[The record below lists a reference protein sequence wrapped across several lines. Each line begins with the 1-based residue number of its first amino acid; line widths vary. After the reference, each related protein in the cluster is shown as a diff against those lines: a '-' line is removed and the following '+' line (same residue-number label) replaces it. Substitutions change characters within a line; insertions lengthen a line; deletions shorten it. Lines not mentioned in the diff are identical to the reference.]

1 MIPARD
7 VARTYLPAL
16 RGLRWRDVAGG
27 PRATVAR
34 VRRLRADRP
43 EVTLVTIALMLVWGL
58 AYAIIFKGNPPMV
71 LAGALLG
78 YAMGGGK

>member
-1 MIPARD
+1 VTLGRDAAR
-7 VARTYLPAL
+7 AYLPAL

-43 EVTLVTIALMLVWGL
+43 EVTLVTVALMVLWGV
-58 AYAIIFKGNPPMV
+58 AYAIIFKNPVMAV
-71 LAGALLG
+71 AGALLG
-78 YAMGGGK
+78 FAMGGGK